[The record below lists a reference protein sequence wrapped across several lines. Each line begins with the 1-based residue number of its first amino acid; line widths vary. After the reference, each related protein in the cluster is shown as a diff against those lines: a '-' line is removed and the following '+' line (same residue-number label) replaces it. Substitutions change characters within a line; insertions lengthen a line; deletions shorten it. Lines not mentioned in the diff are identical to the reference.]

1 MTLTLNNQGRGLGFK
16 GNGYLSVNKQV
27 LSAEGHL
34 ETVLSHGEVAMEQI
48 GATNKWK
55 KPIPKFREILAYL
68 LDSGHLKD
76 FHSQPQQGIK
86 LTAGLVGSHTL
97 PIVIP
102 HHPCEGEHRLST

>member
-1 MTLTLNNQGRGLGFK
+1 MTLTLYNQGGGLGFK

-76 FHSQPQQGIK
+76 FHSQPQGDTTTGHQTHS
-86 LTAGLVGSHTL
+86 LSCRQTHTSYSNSPPSL
-97 PIVIP
+97 
-102 HHPCEGEHRLST
+102 